1 MRVSIIIP
9 CFNCHRI
16 IKKSILKLQKKLKK
30 FKKIKYELIFID
42 DGSSDNTVKVI
53 SNFISK
59 NITLIKNNKN
69 LGKSL
74 SLIKGINIAK
84 NDRIILID
92 CDLPYFEYL
101 DTILNKIETE
111 KFIYINRKSKKSKLK
126 KKHLSLYQFSRYI
139 IGRFICYLLNL
150 FFFSSRV
157 GDTQAGLKAFKKPKN
172 FNKIK
177 FISKKFF
184 LDAELMIL
192 FHRSE
197 IKMLSIPV
205 KYKIY
210 SRSSI
215 KIIAFNNFKYLFEL
229 TKVILFYKFSK
240 RKFIKN

>member
-1 MRVSIIIP
+1 MRVSIIIT

-16 IKKSILKLQKKLKK
+16 IKESILKLQKKLKK
-30 FKKIKYELIFID
+30 FKEIKYELIFID

-53 SNFISK
+53 NNFISK
-59 NITLIKNNKN
+59 NITLIKNHKN

-92 CDLPYFEYL
+92 CDLPYFKYL
-101 DTILNKIETE
+101 DTILHKIETE
-111 KFIYINRKSKKSKLK
+111 NFIYINRKSKKSKLK
-126 KKHLSLYQFSRYI
+126 NKHLSLYQFSRYI

-150 FFFSSRV
+150 FFFSSKV

-172 FNKIK
+172 FNKFK

-192 FHRSE
+192 FHRSK

-205 KYKIY
+205 NYKIY
-210 SRSSI
+210 SSSSI

-229 TKVILFYKFSK
+229 AKVILFYKFVK
-240 RKFIKN
+240 IKNIKN

>member
-126 KKHLSLYQFSRYI
+126 NKHLSLYQFSRYI

>member
-9 CFNCHRI
+9 CFNCHKI
-16 IKKSILKLQKKLKK
+16 INESILKLQQKLKK
-30 FKKIKYELIFID
+30 FKKVKYELIFID

-59 NITLIKNNKN
+59 NITLIKNHKN

-92 CDLPYFEYL
+92 CDLPYFKYF
-101 DTILNKIETE
+101 DTILHKIETE
-111 KFIYINRKSKKSKLK
+111 KFIYINRKSKKSKLIN
-126 KKHLSLYQFSRYI
+126 KHLSLYQFSRYI

-150 FFFSSRV
+150 FFFSSKV

-172 FNKIK
+172 FNKFK
-177 FISKKFF
+177 FISEKFF

-192 FHRSE
+192 FHRSK

-205 KYKIY
+205 NYKIY
-210 SRSSI
+210 SSSSI

-229 TKVILFYKFSK
+229 AKVILFYKFVK
-240 RKFIKN
+240 IKNIKN